1 MRGQN
6 LCTVKSFGSVL
17 KLVDQRTGPMLS
29 HKLVPLIFSV
39 FTWAIVA

>member
-17 KLVDQRTGPMLS
+17 KLVDQTGPMLS
-29 HKLVPLIFSV
+29 HKSVPLIFSV